1 MAAVVGY
8 TIGEVLNQLKPDFQ
22 DITISKIRFL
32 ESEGLIRPERT
43 DSGYRKFSD
52 DDVDRLRF
60 ILTAQR
66 DHYLPLKV
74 IRSQLER
81 LDAGEQLEPRAT
93 APTAEP
99 AAADAVSVMTLVD
112 GREIATATDR
122 GTEVARV
129 LDQAL
134 AGRERFSLAQPAE
147 QVSLSLREFC
157 DATGLEPGQ
166 VRELRDFGL
175 VGRRGQDLDSFDG
188 DELVAARAVH
198 GMLERGLEPRH
209 LRMYSQF
216 TDRQLALFEQLV
228 TPLLRQRSSGAR
240 VDATTQLEDLVTLS
254 GQLTRALLT
263 RALRNLVHG
272 A

>member
-1 MAAVVGY
+1 MATVVGY
-8 TIGEVLNQLKPDFQ
+8 TIGEVLNQLKPDFE
-22 DITISKIRFL
+22 DLTISKIRFL
-32 ESEGLIRPERT
+32 ESEGLIQPERT

-52 DDVDRLRF
+52 DDVERLRF
-60 ILTAQR
+60 VLTAQR

-81 LDAGEQLEPRAT
+81 LDAGERLEPRT
-93 APTAEP
+93 PAPAPE
-99 AAADAVSVMTLVD
+99 AAPDAVSVTTVVD

-147 QVSLSLREFC
+147 RVSLSLREFC

-188 DELVAARAVH
+188 DELVAAKAVH

-209 LRMYSQF
+209 LRMFGQF
-216 TDRQLALFEQLV
+216 TDRQMALFEQLV
-228 TPLLRQRSSGAR
+228 TPLLRQRSSGSR

-263 RALRNLVHG
+263 RALRNLIHG